1 MVNQSIYNQYIEQAK
16 SHNATVVAVSK
27 FQPIEKINQL
37 YEWGHRDFGEN
48 YVQELV
54 DKYQLL
60 PKDIQWHFIGH
71 LQRNKV
77 KYIAPFIHL
86 IQSVDSF
93 KLLSEINKCAEQNNR
108 VIDVLLQIYVGEEDT
123 KYGLNTNELLDL
135 LTIHEA
141 QKSSFQHVRIR
152 GIMGMATLT
161 NDEQTISREF
171 NEMDAVF
178 SNMKQQFFF
187 AENNFDILSMGMSSD
202 YVSAL
207 DNGSNMVRLGSSIFG
222 NRKI

>member
-1 MVNQSIYNQYIEQAK
+1 MVNQSIYNQYVEQAK

-37 YEWGHRDFGEN
+37 YEWGQRDFGEN

-161 NDEQTISREF
+161 DDEQTISREF
-171 NEMDAVF
+171 KEMEAVF

-187 AENNFDILSMGMSSD
+187 GENNFDILSMGMSSD